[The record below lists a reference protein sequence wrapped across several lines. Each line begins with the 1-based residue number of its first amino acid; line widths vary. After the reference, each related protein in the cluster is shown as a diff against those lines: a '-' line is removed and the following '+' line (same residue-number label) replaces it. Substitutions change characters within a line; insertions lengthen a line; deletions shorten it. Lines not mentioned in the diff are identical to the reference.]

1 MGTIICHTCQ
11 STIDH
16 FEDEKVSFLY
26 SKGQCENCKG
36 EKMKNSQKADLH
48 K

>member
-11 STIDH
+11 STIAH

-26 SKGQCENCKG
+26 SKGQCEYCEDK
-36 EKMKNSQKADLH
+36 KMKKQPKSGSA
-48 K
+48 